1 MRIVSI
7 EQLAINK
14 IKDLLGNIGHHWLQ
28 VVSNWEI
35 SESMG
40 IYCQKYSN

>member
-7 EQLAINK
+7 GQLAINK
-14 IKDLLGNIGHHWLQ
+14 IKDLLGNIGHHWLE

-35 SESMG
+35 SESIE
-40 IYCQKYSN
+40 IYYQKYSN